1 MKDTLNAALLRFIEK
16 AVSPFHAIAAIK
28 EELQGY
34 TELPEGAEWDLQPG
48 GRYYVTRNGSA
59 IIAFRVPEGAWQGF
73 LLAASHS
80 DSPTFKVKAAA
91 DMAGPEN
98 YVRINT
104 EPYGGMIYTTWMDRP
119 LTVAGRLL
127 VRQGDAITA
136 KLVYVDRDLL
146 LIPNVAIH
154 MNRQVNS
161 GYAYN
166 PKTDLVPLMGLSGG
180 KSLSALAAEAAG
192 VAAEDVLSADL
203 FLCLRQKG
211 CVWGGAG
218 EFISAPRL
226 DDLQCVFSTF
236 KGFLDAKESGAM
248 PVYCVFDNEEVGSG
262 SRQGADG
269 TFLRDVMERIC
280 AAMGRTLAREAAH
293 SFMVSADNGHAV
305 HPNHPEYADAT
316 NRPHINGGVVIK
328 HNASQRYTTDA
339 ISDAVFSEIC
349 RRAGANVQHYYNRSD
364 VPGGSTLGNIAN
376 SHVSLFTVDIGL
388 AQLAMHSAY
397 ETAGAEDTM
406 ALVKAMT
413 AYYSA
418 SLTAQG
424 DGMLVLK

>member
-1 MKDTLNAALLRFIEK
+1 MKDVVNAALLRFLEK
-16 AVSPFHAIAAIK
+16 CVSPFHVIAAVK
-28 EELQGY
+28 AELESY
-34 TELPEGAEWDLQPG
+34 TELKEGEAWEIVPG

-59 IIAFRVPEGAWQGF
+59 VIAFRVPEGEWQGF

-80 DSPTFKVKAAA
+80 DSPTFKVKNDA

-98 YVRINT
+98 YVRLNT
-104 EPYGGMIYTTWMDRP
+104 EPYGGSLYATWMDRP
-119 LTVAGRLL
+119 LSVAGRAL
-127 VRQGDAITA
+127 VRNGGRIEA
-136 KLVYVDRDLL
+136 KLVNVDRDLL

-166 PKTDLVPLMGLSGG
+166 PKTDLVPLMGQSGG
-180 KSLSALAAEAAG
+180 KSFGDIVAEAAG
-192 VAAEDVLSADL
+192 AEKENVLSYDL
-203 FLCLRQKG
+203 FLYLRQKG
-211 CVWGGAG
+211 AVWGADN
-218 EFISAPRL
+218 EFVSAPRL
-226 DDLQCVFSTF
+226 DDLQCVFATLQ
-236 KGFLDAKESGAM
+236 GFLKAEKSGSM

-280 AAMGRTLAREAAH
+280 AALGRTLSREAAH

-305 HPNHPEYADAT
+305 HPNHSEYADAT
-316 NRPHINGGVVIK
+316 NRPRMNGGVVIK

-339 ISDAVFSEIC
+339 ISEAVFGEVC
-349 RRAGANVQHYYNRSD
+349 RRAGVAVQHYANRSD

-397 ETAGAEDTM
+397 ETAGAEDTA

-413 AYYSA
+413 SYYSA
-418 SLTAQG
+418 TLSAEG
-424 DGMLVLK
+424 DGVLVLR